1 MIRPVNDFRIGNL
14 VLDEDGE
21 FCKIEQLSSEN
32 MECFQQVSNIENKS
46 CISTKYPSNIYAIEL
61 TEEWLLKAGFKYK
74 KYHPTTIGSA
84 DVFGSG
90 LYVSQMINNGF
101 SLVFQTDKKSFYFE
115 FSDRYIKY
123 VHELQ
128 NIYFAL
134 TGVEL
139 VFTTEP

>member
-1 MIRPVNDFRIGNL
+1 MKANELRIGNYITFDTVDKPSYFEINL
-14 VLDEDGE
+14 FNYLDRL
-21 FCKIEQLSSEN
+21 KPI
-32 MECFQQVSNIENKS
+32 
-46 CISTKYPSNIYAIEL
+46 PL

-84 DVFGSG
+84 YVFGSG

-101 SLVFQTDKKSFYFE
+101 SFVFQTDKKSFYFE

>member
-1 MIRPVNDFRIGNL
+1 MKANELRIGNYITFDSVDKPSYFEINL
-14 VLDEDGE
+14 FNYLDRL
-21 FCKIEQLSSEN
+21 KPIQ
-32 MECFQQVSNIENKS
+32 
-46 CISTKYPSNIYAIEL
+46 L
-61 TEEWLLKAGFKYK
+61 TEEWLLRAGFKYK

-84 DVFGSG
+84 NVFGSG

>member
-1 MIRPVNDFRIGNL
+1 MASVVSFSSDNLKYKYMKANELRIGNYITFDTVDKPSYFEINL
-14 VLDEDGE
+14 FNYLDRL
-21 FCKIEQLSSEN
+21 KPI
-32 MECFQQVSNIENKS
+32 
-46 CISTKYPSNIYAIEL
+46 PL

-84 DVFGSG
+84 YVFGSG

-101 SLVFQTDKKSFYFE
+101 SFVFQTDKKSFYFE